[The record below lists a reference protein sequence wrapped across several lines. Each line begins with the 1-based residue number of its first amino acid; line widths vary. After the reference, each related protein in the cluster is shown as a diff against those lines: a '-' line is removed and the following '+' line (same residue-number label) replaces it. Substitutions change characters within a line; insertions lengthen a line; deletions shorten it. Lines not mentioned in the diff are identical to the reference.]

1 MRLRGTMELWMKFTR
16 LYTGS
21 HGQSFFEDLEIP
33 LLEAAIGRLS
43 GPIATNPIFL
53 GEIDDVNE
61 VNWHNPPCPQ
71 YVIMLKG
78 AMEIEIGDGTRR
90 IFREGDIVL
99 AEDTTGQG
107 HITRAASTGKREYLV
122 IPLA

>member
-1 MRLRGTMELWMKFTR
+1 MKFTR

-21 HGQSFFEDLEIP
+21 NGQSLFEDLEIP

-43 GPIATNPIFL
+43 ALIPTKGIFL
-53 GEIDDVNE
+53 GEIEDINE

-90 IFREGDIVL
+90 TFREGDIVL

-107 HITRAASTGKREYLV
+107 HITRAASSGKREYMV
-122 IPLA
+122 IPL